1 MAPRSWP
8 YPVLSLIRVD
18 IVVNNVALSRW
29 VHATTIVEDV
39 VATLDV
45 MFWGM
50 RYPSLA
56 VLSSMQADAVGAW

>member
-1 MAPRSWP
+1 VASRFWP

-18 IVVNNVALSRW
+18 IVVKNVALSRW
-29 VHATTIVEDV
+29 AYATTIVEDV

-50 RYPSLA
+50 HYPTLA
-56 VLSSMQADAVGAW
+56 VLS